1 MDQEKPVNQVS
12 KNKRIRREKQKLF
25 KKVND
30 KDQSTRKKQLK
41 ISLKM

>member
-1 MDQEKPVNQVS
+1 MDQEKTVNQVS

-41 ISLKM
+41 I

>member
-1 MDQEKPVNQVS
+1 MDQEKTVNQVS

-30 KDQSTRKKQLK
+30 KDQSTRKKRLK
-41 ISLKM
+41 I

>member
-1 MDQEKPVNQVS
+1 MDQEKTVNQVS
-12 KNKRIRREKQKLF
+12 KKINELEKKKQKLF

-41 ISLKM
+41 I